1 MPPSAIPAMAYSG
14 CEPMSELLQI
24 HTDERGVCTLTLNRP
39 ERHNAFNAE
48 LIERLITDIALANED
63 PSVRVLVLTG
73 AGQSFSSGADLGWM
87 QEAAGQDEATNREDA
102 ERLAALMRILYELDK
117 PTVARVNGP
126 AYGGGLGLIACCD
139 IAIACTAAKF
149 AFSEVKL
156 GLIPAVIS
164 PYILNAIGP
173 RQARRLFLT
182 GEPFSAV
189 EAQAMGLVHQAVEP
203 DQLDATVERQITL
216 LLTAGPAAQRECKHL
231 LRRFDFENADG
242 ELAALIAT
250 LRASPEGQAG
260 LTAFLSKTRPPW
272 IKD

>member
-1 MPPSAIPAMAYSG
+1 
-14 CEPMSELLQI
+14 MSELLQI
-24 HTDERGVCTLTLNRP
+24 HTDERGACTLTLNRP

-48 LIERLITDIALANED
+48 LIERLITDLALANED

-87 QEAAGQDEATNREDA
+87 QEAAGQDETANREDA
-102 ERLAALMRILYELDK
+102 ERLAALMRSLYELDK

-149 AFSEVKL
+149 AFTEVRL

-182 GEPFSAV
+182 AESFTAT
-189 EAQAMGLVHQAVEP
+189 EAQTMGLVHRVVES
-203 DQLDATVERQITL
+203 DQLDSAVERQVTL
-216 LLTAGPAAQRECKHL
+216 LLKGGPGAQRECMRL
-231 LRRFDFENADG
+231 LRRFSPVFGGPGMRRQGFRARQYRRGAGERSGARLRTHDEAGTLLEIVNAK
-242 ELAALIAT
+242 
-250 LRASPEGQAG
+250 R
-260 LTAFLSKTRPPW
+260 
-272 IKD
+272 